1 MLFSYAKTASA
12 AFALC
17 STLAHAASAAQASD
31 DARRTAM
38 EIDSSVTKLQ
48 PEMNIKEQSI
58 PEEALTAPKQ
68 DVGLEPG
75 EGASDSDTTSTD
87 AGDEE
92 SDSDVEM
99 FSPRTA
105 VADGESNPED
115 SDVNI
120 SELSSAYPECGESS
134 SSFLR
139 VDELLAPA
147 SVQEEHQA
155 AAQPSSSTAHSSMA
169 FSSRPEVRA
178 ALSKYD
184 PSEGPQAFNSFD
196 QPGANKWLS
205 DHTTQLI
212 ELRQVLRPD
221 IVGKQNTIL
230 PWTLRGLT
238 WNLMLQQ
245 QRMVFLGED
254 KENGDAKQIWLSPWS
269 FPNPLDLNGKKKSK
283 KKPARVL
290 TTNREP
296 NSHWEARTVSQFEK
310 IISLMRKEN
319 LAFAFLQEVGML
331 RNDKYQQESLKKI
344 MEKLHAAG
352 YEALTTAKDTQE
364 LMIVYDPKQIVP
376 HKNITYGE
384 ASASDTDSD
393 PHLEGLWPQ
402 TRDGQVVG
410 KNRAAKALFKIVTE
424 TEENNQPPPF
434 EEQLVTL
441 VNLHLDYEE
450 EAYAEKIFTLQLDN
464 QWNNIATIL
473 GGDTNHCTL
482 CGMLQMTGKGDRATS
497 LGKGGQVKESSQ
509 EYAKLEK
516 DLMGYAINEPK
527 TVELDGLVATPVEFR
542 DVAVPPALANT
553 LLAAGHSL
561 PIYNAD
567 PVVSASEIDG
577 FFFSPARWGYTRAA
591 VRKLESEQWVVEQ
604 GGHDTWEQ
612 NKLVLE
618 KVAADDCFSTSKLG
632 QPWFRP
638 DLADEFEAC
647 VAQGEVDAE
656 GGQAFEHCFN
666 QEWLKNNH
674 EQFPTLAKI
683 LLTRYAP
690 KK

>member
-17 STLAHAASAAQASD
+17 SAVAHAASAAQDSD
-31 DARRTAM
+31 VAM
-38 EIDSSVTKLQ
+38 EVNSSATKL
-48 PEMNIKEQSI
+48 PEDIKEQPI
-58 PEEALTAPKQ
+58 PEEVLKPKQ

-87 AGDEE
+87 AGDED
-92 SDSDVEM
+92 SDYDVEM
-99 FSPRTA
+99 FSPRGTA
-105 VADGESNPED
+105 YDGEAESNPED
-115 SDVNI
+115 TEANI
-120 SELSSAYPECGESS
+120 SELPYPECGESS

-139 VDELLAPA
+139 VDELLMAQA

-155 AAQPSSSTAHSSMA
+155 AAQPGSATTHSST
-169 FSSRPEVRA
+169 RPEVRSA
-178 ALSKYD
+178 PSKYD
-184 PSEGPQAFNSFD
+184 PIEGPQAFNSFD

-205 DHTTQLI
+205 DHTAQLI

-283 KKPARVL
+283 KKPTKVL

-331 RNDKYQQESLKKI
+331 RNDKYQRDSLKKI
-344 MEKLHAAG
+344 MEKLRAAG

-376 HKNITYGE
+376 HENINYGDAP
-384 ASASDTDSD
+384 ASDTDTDSD

-402 TRDGQVVG
+402 TRKGEVVG

-424 TEENNQPPPF
+424 TKENNQPPPF
-434 EEQLVTL
+434 EEQLVML

-450 EAYAEKIFTLQLDN
+450 ETYAEKIFTLQLDN

-516 DLMGYAINEPK
+516 DLLGYAINEPK
-527 TVELDGLVATPVEFR
+527 TVELDGLVRTPVDFH

-561 PIYNAD
+561 PIFNAD

-591 VRKLESEQWVVEQ
+591 VRKLESEQWGVEQ
-604 GGHDTWEQ
+604 GHDNWEQ

-632 QPWFRP
+632 FPWFRP
-638 DLADEFEAC
+638 DLADEFAAC

-656 GGQAFEHCFN
+656 GGQAYEHCFN
-666 QEWLKNNH
+666 QEWLNNNH